1 MIQNDSKRF
10 KTIQNDS
17 KRFKTIQNDS
27 ERFKKVINDA
37 LLFIIARFDSKQLAV
52 NERFPI
58 LP

>member
-1 MIQNDSKRF
+1 MLSNETENLPKSNRIIGMLK
-10 KTIQNDS
+10 
-17 KRFKTIQNDS
+17 IQNDS
-27 ERFKKVINDA
+27 ERFKKVKNDA